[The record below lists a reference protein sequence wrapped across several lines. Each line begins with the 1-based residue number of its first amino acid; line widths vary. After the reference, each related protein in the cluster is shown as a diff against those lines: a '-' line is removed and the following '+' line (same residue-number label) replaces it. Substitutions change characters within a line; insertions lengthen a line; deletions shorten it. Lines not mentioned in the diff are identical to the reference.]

1 MTAQRAAS
9 MRCRTQRETGNR
21 DVCCGPYGSTRCCP
35 YLNPCPC
42 PTNPYRQVMLAWL
55 RSLFA
60 PKTPAVDLNQAP
72 AEPTPSERAP
82 STRPAN
88 QQGWIGVDLDGTLA
102 EATAWQGMD
111 HIGPPVPLM
120 MRRVQQW
127 LDKGLRVK
135 IMTARAGDPVGIAAT
150 QAWLKANGLPELE
163 VTDKKDFGMIEL
175 WDDRAIQVVQNR
187 GICFLG
193 TSYFARPK
201 APILPDEVAD
211 RTFILVGSEPKP
223 PVPGPKHSA

>member
-1 MTAQRAAS
+1 MF
-9 MRCRTQRETGNR
+9 
-21 DVCCGPYGSTRCCP
+21 
-35 YLNPCPC
+35 
-42 PTNPYRQVMLAWL
+42 AWL

-60 PKTPAVDLNQAP
+60 PKTPAVDLSQAP
-72 AEPTPSERAP
+72 DEPVPSERAP

-88 QQGWIGVDLDGTLA
+88 QQAWIGVDLDGTLA
-102 EATAWQGMD
+102 EATSWQGMS

-127 LDKGLRVK
+127 LSKGMRVK
-135 IMTARAGDPVGIAAT
+135 IMTARAGDPEGVVAT

-175 WDDRAIQVVQNR
+175 WDDRAIQVVQNS

-201 APILPDEVAD
+201 APILPDEVAE
-211 RTFILVGSEPKP
+211 RTFILVGSEPKTSDN
-223 PVPGPKHSA
+223 GPKHSA

>member
-1 MTAQRAAS
+1 
-9 MRCRTQRETGNR
+9 
-21 DVCCGPYGSTRCCP
+21 
-35 YLNPCPC
+35 
-42 PTNPYRQVMLAWL
+42 MLAWL
-55 RSLFA
+55 ASLFA
-60 PKTPAVDLNQAP
+60 PKTPAVDLSQAP

-102 EATAWQGMD
+102 EATSWQGIS

-127 LDKGLRVK
+127 LSKGLRVK
-135 IMTARAGDPVGIAAT
+135 IMTARAGDPEGVLAT

-201 APILPDEVAD
+201 APILPDEVAE